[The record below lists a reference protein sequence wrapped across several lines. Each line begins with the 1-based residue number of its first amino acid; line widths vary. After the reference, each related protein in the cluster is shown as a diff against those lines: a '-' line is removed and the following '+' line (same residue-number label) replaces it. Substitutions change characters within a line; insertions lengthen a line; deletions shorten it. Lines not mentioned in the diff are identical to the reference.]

1 MTKEK
6 INKVI
11 KILEDL
17 KQDKDFRKLRVDVQ
31 VFKIN
36 DEGNTALETF
46 DNNFVS
52 VVGTL
57 KRIRNTLENRERA
70 EQIRERNIAIQR
82 VDAQTKKY
90 FKCR

>member
-6 INKVI
+6 IDKVI
-11 KILEDL
+11 EILEDL
-17 KQDKDFRKLRVDVQ
+17 KQDKDFRKLRVDAQ
-31 VFKIN
+31 VFKIT
-36 DEGNTALETF
+36 DEGNMALETF

-70 EQIRERNIAIQR
+70 EEIRQRKIAIQR
-82 VDAQTKKY
+82 VDAQTKSVK
-90 FKCR
+90 KW

>member
-1 MTKEK
+1 MTKTK

-11 KILEDL
+11 EILENL
-17 KQDKDFRKLRVDVQ
+17 KQDKDFRKLRADAQ
-31 VFKIN
+31 VFKIT
-36 DEGNTALETF
+36 DEGNMALETF

-52 VVGTL
+52 VVETL

-70 EQIRERNIAIQR
+70 EEIRQRKIAIQR